1 MTEGKEDKIVGVLHL
16 MKLKHLHQFMTQA
29 GWEDR
34 SDAGGDDWVCRQLD
48 TYKCFSRDDVK
59 NRIDEMER
67 QLRQ

>member
-1 MTEGKEDKIVGVLHL
+1 
-16 MKLKHLHQFMTQA
+16 
-29 GWEDR
+29 
-34 SDAGGDDWVCRQLD
+34 VCRQLD